1 VTLPLAAQL
10 DGRALWY
17 LTRGTGAV
25 SLVLLTLSVVLGIA
39 DVRRWSSPRLP
50 RFVVDGLH
58 QTISMF
64 VVATLAIHVATTLLD
79 SFAPIRLVD
88 VVVPFG
94 SAYRPLWIGFG
105 ALALDLLLA
114 LVITSVA
121 RARLGFRAWRAV
133 HWLAYACWPV
143 ALLHGLGSGSDIRGG
158 FAFVLSIGCAAA
170 VAMAIVARLLGT
182 EGAWGTRA
190 GALGAVAA
198 SAAALAIWLPAGP
211 LAPGWAARSGTPASV
226 LAAVGKSAAPN
237 GTKAGSRT
245 TRTAAAS
252 LTARVAGPVTGRIAE
267 VVDPSGGA
275 TVRLSLGLRRG
286 PLSRMNVQLF
296 GHAVGGGG
304 ISLTSSRVT
313 LGTPSRP
320 AAYRGAVTSL
330 NGGRIDAR
338 LNGSGGSRVTV
349 ALALRIDRGSGSVAG
364 TASLAPVG
372 G

>member
-1 VTLPLAAQL
+1 MTLPLAAQL

-25 SLVLLTLSVVLGIA
+25 SLVLLTLSVVLGVA

-58 QTISMF
+58 QTVSMF
-64 VVATLAIHVATTLLD
+64 VVATLAIHVVTTLLD

-88 VVVPFG
+88 VVVPFV

-170 VAMAIVARLLGT
+170 VAMAIVARLVGT
-182 EGAWGTRA
+182 DGARGARA

-211 LAPGWAARSGTPASV
+211 LAPGWAARSGTPAGV
-226 LAAVGKSAAPN
+226 LGSVGKSAAP
-237 GTKAGSRT
+237 GGGGKTGSPA
-245 TRTAAAS
+245 TRPAAATLS
-252 LTARVAGPVTGRIAE
+252 APVAGPLTGHVAE
-267 VVDPSGGA
+267 VVDPNGGA
-275 TVRLSLGLRRG
+275 IVRLSLDLQRG
-286 PLSRMNVQLF
+286 PLSRMNIQLV
-296 GHAVGGGG
+296 GQAAGGGG
-304 ISLTSSRVT
+304 VSLTRGQVT
-313 LGTPSRP
+313 LGTPARP

-338 LNGSGGSRVTV
+338 VSGDGGAKVTV
-349 ALALRIDRGSGSVAG
+349 ALALQIDRGTGNVAG
-364 TASLAPVG
+364 TANLAPG